1 MVISFT
7 KVIILRGADPRA
19 EYTTGLATSKRSRF
33 FAGPTTRSYVRMK
46 EGMVELYIV
55 LIESIF
61 AVNELLPQ
69 YRVYVL

>member
-1 MVISFT
+1 
-7 KVIILRGADPRA
+7 
-19 EYTTGLATSKRSRF
+19 
-33 FAGPTTRSYVRMK
+33 
-46 EGMVELYIV
+46 MVELYIV